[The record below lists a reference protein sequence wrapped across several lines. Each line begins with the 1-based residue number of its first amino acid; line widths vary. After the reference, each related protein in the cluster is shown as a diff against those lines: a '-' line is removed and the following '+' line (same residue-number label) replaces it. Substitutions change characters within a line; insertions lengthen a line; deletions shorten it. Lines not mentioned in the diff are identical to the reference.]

1 MIPAEL
7 RTEFEA
13 PDADARRRAVLELA
27 RVPDSGSEGRGLL
40 LRALGDVD
48 WRVRKEA
55 AGMLARA
62 EATAE
67 LLEQLVDAVVQ
78 GENVGLRNSALE
90 ALAKYGQLAAD
101 PLLARLPQVDETAK
115 KFLFEGLGNSGST
128 RAVPALVA
136 AVRSPD
142 ANTAAAAVDALSRL
156 GGREAELALRGLLR
170 STDPFQRLAALDA
183 LTRLSSE
190 VPYEELAPLLVDR
203 MTQRVALDLL
213 GRTGRVEALEPL
225 AEALEDRSLTVAG
238 SGAVGLVRLFDA
250 SPELVEAVTARAT
263 QLSPNARESLRL
275 LVVEGAL
282 GVRQSAAHLAILA
295 QDPGTIE
302 VALGLA
308 SEGALPTE
316 ALQAFVRWGPRAIEP
331 LLDVHEQTS
340 GLVSG
345 MALEL
350 ACDLAQHARHA
361 GRTNA
366 GAWRVPAAL
375 RARVDAAL
383 DAHDEAVRRAGV
395 RGLMACAEPEDA
407 KRLVAMLE
415 HASEE
420 LAGSV
425 GSALRQLAEAHPE
438 AVANALSGLSFDWPG
453 AAVVCELIADMNRP
467 GRLEGLRAA
476 QASASAHVRRSA
488 VLALAKVHDAES
500 AECVSLSLSDD
511 DVNVRVAAAEA
522 LGVLGRALGVDV
534 LHGSLR
540 VALEAEAPAVVAAAA
555 RALALAGDR
564 SAVPT
569 LREKLGSERAGV
581 ALAALEALRVLK
593 EPLEAL
599 LPMLARHPDEEV
611 VKRALG
617 LVLGSRSEAALA
629 CLRDALGHPTWHV
642 RALAVTGLAR
652 TPEAEPWL
660 RERARVETDPNVQR
674 ALEQALEPAS
684 AQGEG

>member
-13 PDADARRRAVLELA
+13 HDAEARRRAVLELA
-27 RVPDSGSEGRGLL
+27 QLPAAGLDGRELL

-55 AGMLARA
+55 ASVLSRS
-62 EATAE
+62 EATEE
-67 LLEQLVDAVVQ
+67 LLEQLVRAVVQ

-90 ALAKYGQLAAD
+90 ALAKYGHLATT
-101 PLLARLPQVDETAK
+101 PLLAQLPKVDEAAK
-115 KFLFEGLGNSGST
+115 KFLFEGLGNSGSS

-136 AVRSPD
+136 AVRAPD

-156 GGREAELALRGLLR
+156 GGREAELALRGLL
-170 STDPFQRLAALDA
+170 SSADPFQRLAALDA

-250 SPELVEAVTARAT
+250 SPELTDAVTARAT
-263 QLSPNARESLRL
+263 QLSPGARESLRL

-282 GVRQSAAHLAILA
+282 AVRQSAAHLAILA
-295 QDPGTIE
+295 QDAGTIE

-308 SEGALPTE
+308 SEGALPSE
-316 ALQAFVRWGPRAIEP
+316 ALQAFVKWGPRAIEP
-331 LLDVHEQTS
+331 LLEVHQHTS

-345 MALEL
+345 LALEL

-361 GRTNA
+361 GRTDA
-366 GAWRVPAAL
+366 GAWRVPLTLRTSVDKAL
-375 RARVDAAL
+375 N
-383 DAHDEAVRRAGV
+383 AHDEAVRRAAV
-395 RGLMACAEPEDA
+395 RGLMACADPADA
-407 KRLVAMLE
+407 RRLVAMLE

-420 LAGSV
+420 LAAAV
-425 GSALRQLAEAHPE
+425 GTALRQLAEAHST
-438 AVANALSGLSFDWPG
+438 AVAEAMRGLSFDWPG
-453 AAVVCELIADMNRP
+453 AAVVCDLIADAVHP
-467 GRLEGLRAA
+467 ARLEGLRAA
-476 QASASAHVRRSA
+476 QASASANVRRAA
-488 VLALAKVHDAES
+488 VLALAKVHDEES

-564 SAVPT
+564 SAIPT
-569 LREKLGSERAGV
+569 LREKLGSERSGV
-581 ALAALEALRVLK
+581 ALAALDALRQLK
-593 EPLEAL
+593 EPLDGM
-599 LPMLARHPDEEV
+599 LPTLARHPDEEV
-611 VKRALG
+611 VKQALG
-617 LVLGSRSEAALA
+617 LVIGSDSEVALG
-629 CLRDALGHPTWHV
+629 CLREALEHPTWHV
-642 RALAVTGLAR
+642 RAFAVTGLAR
-652 TPEAEPWL
+652 VPAARPWL
-660 RERARVETDPNVQR
+660 LDRAQVEADPNVQR
-674 ALEQALEPAS
+674 SLEQALEPLS
-684 AQGEG
+684 ARGEV

>member
-13 PDADARRRAVLELA
+13 HDAEVRRRAVLELGQLPA
-27 RVPDSGSEGRGLL
+27 SGPEGRALL

-55 AGMLARA
+55 AGMLGRS

-67 LLEQLVDAVVQ
+67 LLERLVDAVVQ

-90 ALAKYGQLAAD
+90 ALAKYGQLGAE
-101 PLLARLPQVDETAK
+101 PLLAQLPKVDETAK

-183 LTRLSSE
+183 LTRLASE

-213 GRTGRVEALEPL
+213 GRTGRLEALEPL

-250 SPELVEAVTARAT
+250 SPELVEAVTLRAT
-263 QLSPNARESLRL
+263 QLSASARESLRM

-282 GVRQSAAHLAILA
+282 AVRQAAAHLGILA

-302 VALGLA
+302 VALALA
-308 SEGALPTE
+308 SEGALPSE

-331 LLDVHEQTS
+331 LLEVHEQTS

-345 MALEL
+345 LALEL

-375 RARVDAAL
+375 RVSVDAAL
-383 DAHDEAVRRAGV
+383 DAHDEAVRRAAV
-395 RGLMACAEPEDA
+395 RGLMACAEPDDA
-407 KRLVAMLE
+407 RRLVAMLE

-420 LAGSV
+420 LAAAV
-425 GSALRQLAEAHPE
+425 GSALRQLSELHTA
-438 AVANALSGLSFDWPG
+438 AVADAMSGLSFDWPG
-453 AAVVCELIADMNRP
+453 AAVVCELIADASHP
-467 GRLEGLRAA
+467 ARLEGLRAA
-476 QASASAHVRRSA
+476 QASASANVRRAA

-555 RALALAGDR
+555 RALALAGDQ

-581 ALAALEALRVLK
+581 ALAALEALRQLK
-593 EPLEAL
+593 EPLDGL
-599 LPMLARHPDEEV
+599 LPTLVRHPDEEV
-611 VKRALG
+611 VKQALG
-617 LVLGSRSEAALA
+617 LALGSDSEVALG
-629 CLRDALGHPTWHV
+629 CLREALEHPTWHV
-642 RALAVTGLAR
+642 RSFAVAGLAHAQAAR
-652 TPEAEPWL
+652 AWL
-660 RERARVETDPNVQR
+660 KERARVEADPNVQR
-674 ALEQALEPAS
+674 ALEQALETPVA
-684 AQGEG
+684 AGEG